1 MVDRYGQPWFTK
13 SMKKSDF
20 EEQKNASLSH
30 QLIKAGRL
38 INKRGLAAAQESFH
52 LSGLKQSHL
61 DLFPYID
68 FVGTGISE
76 IARRKGV
83 SKQSVSKLVKEMVHM
98 KILFL
103 KADPED
109 NRSKRVFFKTSGP
122 FAIQKGLEDLMWF
135 DCLLKAHFG
144 EKPYISVLK
153 KVSDI
158 VDIFQIENQK

>member
-1 MVDRYGQPWFTK
+1 
-13 SMKKSDF
+13 MKKSDF
-20 EEQKNASLSH
+20 EKQKNASLSH

-52 LSGLKQSHL
+52 LLGLKQSHL

-76 IARRKGV
+76 IAKRKGV

-103 KADPED
+103 KVDPDD

-122 FAIQKGLEDLMWF
+122 FAIQKGLEDLMSF
-135 DCLLKAHFG
+135 DCLLKENFG
-144 EKPYISVLK
+144 EKSYTSVLK
-153 KVSDI
+153 KVSDVI
-158 VDIFQIENQK
+158 DILQSENQK